1 VEDAVSER
9 LEWRRL
15 YGSRETLFADGV
27 GVGDYYLASDGVFRV
42 RLWPE
47 DRLQGGRER
56 LVLSEAAARDMLL
69 GMLQRDRREG
79 GDC

>member
-1 VEDAVSER
+1 MSER

-15 YGSRETLFADGV
+15 YGRRDTLFADGV

-56 LVLSEAAARDMLL
+56 LVLTEDAARQMLL
-69 GMLQRDRREG
+69 ALFDRQRREENP
-79 GDC
+79 

>member
-1 VEDAVSER
+1 MSDT

-15 YGSRETLFADGV
+15 YGSRETLFVAGV
-27 GVGDYYLASDGVFRV
+27 GVGDYYLASDGVYRV

-56 LVLSEAAARDMLL
+56 LVLSEEAARQMLL
-69 GMLQRDRREG
+69 GMLERLRREG
-79 GDC
+79 AP

>member
-1 VEDAVSER
+1 VSDT

-15 YGSRETLFADGV
+15 YGSRQKLFVAGV
-27 GVGDYYLASDGVFRV
+27 GVGDYYLATDGVYRV

-56 LVLSEAAARDMLL
+56 LVITEETARQTLLAMLERL
-69 GMLQRDRREG
+69 RREEG
-79 GDC
+79 AA

>member
-1 VEDAVSER
+1 MSDA

-15 YGSRETLFADGV
+15 YGSRETLFVAGV

-56 LVLSEAAARDMLL
+56 LVLSEEAARQMLL
-69 GMLQRDRREG
+69 AMFQRLRGEMG
-79 GDC
+79 